1 MKKDCKYC
9 GHKDNEIYLI
19 EDCDID
25 RHLYDWYAFEC
36 EGCGY
41 KCSFSIE
48 NDGLANM
55 TKMKPIIPWKKKRRR
70 TIE

>member
-1 MKKDCKYC
+1 MKRDCKYC
-9 GHKDNEIYLI
+9 DHKDNEIHLI

-41 KCSFSIE
+41 KCSFSIKKE
-48 NDGLANM
+48 KLNNDKN
-55 TKMKPIIPWKKKRRR
+55 KR
-70 TIE
+70 